1 MRIISGKLKGRRINP
16 PKNLPVRPTTDMG
29 KEALFNVLNHHFNL
43 SELTILDLFAGTGN
57 ISYEFASRGAES
69 VVSVD
74 GDYGCVN
81 FIKKTAK
88 EFDLNILPLK
98 ADVFKFIDKHQS
110 TYDIIFADPPYDFTQ
125 EQFEKIVSD
134 ILSKGILADDGM
146 LIIEHSKFTKLEQ
159 MENFSFQ
166 KSYGGSVFTFF
177 EFEQEES
184 DDDEEEDYDED
195 EEYDDDFETEED

>member
-16 PKNLPVRPTTDMG
+16 PKNLPVRPTTDMS
-29 KEALFNVLNHHFNL
+29 KESLFNILNNHFNF

-69 VVSVD
+69 IVSVD

-88 EFDLNILPLK
+88 EFELEINPIK
-98 ADVFKFIDKHQS
+98 SDVFKFLERHQG

-125 EQFEKIVSD
+125 EQFEKIVLD
-134 ILSKGILADDGM
+134 IFAQELLSEEGM
-146 LIIEHSKFTKLEQ
+146 LVVEHSKFTKLEHLP
-159 MENFSFQ
+159 NFSFE

-177 EFEQEES
+177 EFEHEES
-184 DDDEEEDYDED
+184 DEDETEDYED
-195 EEYDDDFETEED
+195 EFDTEED